1 MHLHII
7 WLERIFLLQVY
18 FSHFIAK
25 QGTMFKDVCFK
36 QCTQFYSTWS
46 CSALI
51 YYEPA
56 HWSFRR
62 HIPCANHF
70 VIVIYKEV
78 FLYFY
83 PNQFYQ
89 KIVFFCVLAEE
100 NHNAFSERLSLI
112 SGVLQGLVKICK
124 KYMEVNHFLLPH
136 ILIL

>member
-1 MHLHII
+1 MFKDIC
-7 WLERIFLLQVY
+7 F
-18 FSHFIAK
+18 K
-25 QGTMFKDVCFK
+25 QGT
-36 QCTQFYSTWS
+36 QFCSTWS

-56 HWSFRR
+56 NWSFRS
-62 HIPCANHF
+62 HIPRVNYF
-70 VIVIYKEV
+70 IVIYKEV

-100 NHNAFSERLSLI
+100 NHNAFSERCSLI
-112 SGVLQGLVKICK
+112 SGVL
-124 KYMEVNHFLLPH
+124 EVNHFLLPD